1 MRARL
6 STFVYLRERSKSFTG
21 KGLGPGRRGPQAV
34 SPLVVSTYNYLDYFL
49 KKGGDRGLHLPI
61 YYYNGG
67 VLRA

>member
-1 MRARL
+1 MAGA
-6 STFVYLRERSKSFTG
+6 V
-21 KGLGPGRRGPQAV
+21 GPQAV

-49 KKGGDRGLHLPI
+49 KKGGDRGLHLSI